1 MAYKFGDKILQVGV
15 IMMEVRNGPPAN
27 APDAELLCNWARF
40 WGRLESSVDRW
51 NFAGNPGNTI
61 SLGGGKSN
69 VLGIFTPKLG
79 EDFQVH
85 NFV

>member
-1 MAYKFGDKILQVGV
+1 MVHQLTHLMLNCSVT
-15 IMMEVRNGPPAN
+15 
-27 APDAELLCNWARF
+27 
-40 WGRLESSVDRW
+40 GRDFEAVWRSVDRW

-79 EDFQVH
+79 EDFQLH